1 MLQKLDYY
9 YYKPNHFFFIAGLKS
24 RVKSSAIGLATISF
38 MCTFL
43 IVTLSMTVSTYRN
56 MDHRFEFAFKMIT
69 QVIILVIFIKI
80 ANFNVR

>member
-1 MLQKLDYY
+1 
-9 YYKPNHFFFIAGLKS
+9 
-24 RVKSSAIGLATISF
+24 

-69 QVIILVIFIKI
+69 QVIILVIFYKDSKLQRKI
-80 ANFNVR
+80 EKFKKDIRQEVPTGQFKIYARGMVTNCREA